1 MLFMQWYLVKKNIG
15 GRLYHYRQRTYR
27 EGGKIRTQCKYV
39 GPATDSAV
47 SSNPFLNAQAKQ
59 QPVKPRQSDTV
70 EIDEIPEVP
79 EPGQLPIDW
88 SKSSNPFWPSIRRLN
103 ANGARD
109 PIKRSG
115 VSISAMKGEYSRIWG
130 HIDQLGFDPSLFA
143 NIRLMEGNKSGWR
156 RKGKSYEVTLAPDKK
171 GSGRNRFKRTY
182 RLALAHAML
191 DVIETQSPTIYDRFR
206 TSIDHS
212 WFNTKMLVTGQILK
226 SGEPHKAWTT
236 LQFLWSG
243 TLPRTLE
250 KQLGKQ
256 SFQKLKPYKPGT
268 WRDEAA
274 NLIADVIQRGYKP
287 SIARASKDRARAKAN
302 AKRALTAY
310 RKLNPIA
317 RWTKKGRK
325 KWQAYK
331 KHEAKFLLAHHKKSR
346 LEMLSPFLAD
356 FHK

>member
-1 MLFMQWYLVKKNIG
+1 MLFMQWYLVTKNIG
-15 GRLYHYRQRTYR
+15 GRPYHYRQRTYR

-47 SSNPFLNAQAKQ
+47 SSNPFLNAQKKQ
-59 QPVKPRQSDTV
+59 QPVKFALSDLADV
-70 EIDEIPEVP
+70 GDAPEPP

-103 ANGARD
+103 ANQARE

-115 VSISAMKGEYSRIWG
+115 MSISAMKGEYSRVWK
-130 HIDQLGFDPSLFA
+130 HIDQLGFDSNLLA
-143 NIRLMEGNKSGWR
+143 NIRLLEGNKSGWK

-191 DVIETQSPTIYDRFR
+191 DVIETQSPTLHDRFR
-206 TSIDHS
+206 TIMDQS
-212 WFNTKMLVTGQILK
+212 WFNTKMIVTAQILK
-226 SGEPHKAWTT
+226 SDEPRKAWTT

-243 TLPRTLE
+243 TLPRALE

-256 SFQKLKPYKPGT
+256 AFQKLKPYKPGT

-302 AKRALTAY
+302 AKRALTTY

-331 KHEAKFLLAHHKKSR
+331 RHEATFLLAHHKKSR
-346 LEMLSPFLAD
+346 LEMLSPLLAD